1 MGRIGMS
8 EEINQQR
15 RGFFGTAAMA
25 VAPSQLGM
33 IGPVRAKRVETKMPA
48 IKPGTNSSFG
58 PLNQINA
65 GVLVDRG

>member
-25 VAPSQLGM
+25 VAATQHRRWN
-33 IGPVRAKRVETKMPA
+33 IR
-48 IKPGTNSSFG
+48 
-58 PLNQINA
+58 
-65 GVLVDRG
+65 DREG